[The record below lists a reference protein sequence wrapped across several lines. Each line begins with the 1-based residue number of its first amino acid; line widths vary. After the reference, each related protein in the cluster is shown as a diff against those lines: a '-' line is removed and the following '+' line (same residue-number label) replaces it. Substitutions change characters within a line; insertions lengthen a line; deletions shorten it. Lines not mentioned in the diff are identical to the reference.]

1 MKKVISFFS
10 ILIVIIMLILLYSRY
25 IGTTGLNV
33 NEYSIKY
40 SKIND
45 DFYGFKI
52 VHISDILYGKTTDK
66 KVLKNLL
73 KQINLTKPDI
83 VVLTGDLFNKSV
95 KLTDKDTENITTFL
109 KDMDANIGKYAIKG
123 DNDTNT
129 LWESIIENGGF
140 INLNDKSELI
150 YTKSNNSI
158 LISGLSSTML
168 DNNTNEK
175 VAKLNIDN
183 VSVNYSILIMH
194 EPDLFDKIPK
204 KYNLVLA
211 GHNLG
216 NSINI
221 SYINNLFKKKYATKY
236 YKSHYKINETEFYIS
251 NGIGTDTYSFRLFN
265 RPSFNLYRIIKK

>member
-10 ILIVIIMLILLYSRY
+10 ILIVIIILILIYSRY

-40 SKIND
+40 SKLND
-45 DFYGFKI
+45 DFHGLKI

-66 KVLKNLL
+66 KVLKNLV

-95 KLTDKDTENITTFL
+95 KTNEKDIENITTFL
-109 KDMDANIGKYAIKG
+109 KDIDANVGKYAIKG

-129 LWESIIENGGF
+129 LWESIIDNSGF
-140 INLNDKSELI
+140 INLNDRSELI
-150 YTKSNNSI
+150 YTKSNNAI
-158 LISGLSSTML
+158 LISGLSSNIL
-168 DNNTNEK
+168 NSNIKEK
-175 VAKLNIDN
+175 LEKLNIEN
-183 VSVNYSILIMH
+183 ANINYSILIMH
-194 EPDLFDKIPK
+194 EPDIIDKVIK

-211 GHNLG
+211 GHSLG

-221 SYINNLFKKKYATKY
+221 PYIDNLFRKRFATKY
-236 YKSHYKINETEFYIS
+236 YKNYYKLNDTEFYIS

-265 RPSFNLYRIIKK
+265 HPSFNLYRIIKK